1 MSPQDAA
8 RRPPTG
14 AQPGPGDPAP
24 GRSATLPAEP
34 TSTAAEWAARRE
46 RSNLLAIRLMAWVAC
61 TMGRPAARLLL
72 HPITLYFLCFAPAPR
87 RHSARYLGRAL
98 GRPATWRDRYRHLHA
113 FASTVLDRVYFV
125 RHHMAAFDLQVSGGE
140 QVDASLAGGRGAFL
154 LGAHIGSFEALHAV
168 GASRPGM
175 RVAMVM
181 YPDNAAKIHSVLH
194 ALAPGLNLR
203 VIAIG
208 RSGSTLAI
216 RDWLDGGG
224 LVGLM
229 GDRTIGAEGTR
240 AASVMLPFLGVP
252 APFSDGPMRLA
263 LLLRRRVVF
272 MVGLYRGGKRYDVRF
287 EPIADFS
294 VPVNDPVEREKRI
307 ATALQDYV
315 ARLESLVREAP
326 FNWFNFYDYWC
337 EDAPRVA
344 SHA

>member
-1 MSPQDAA
+1 M
-8 RRPPTG
+8 
-14 AQPGPGDPAP
+14 
-24 GRSATLPAEP
+24 SATLPPRATGTREDW
-34 TSTAAEWAARRE
+34 SGRRE
-46 RSNLLAIRLMAWVAC
+46 RSNKLALRLMAWVAV
-61 TMGRPAARLLL
+61 TLGRPVARLLL
-72 HPITLYFLCFAPAPR
+72 HPIALYYLCFAPTAR
-87 RHSARYLGRAL
+87 RNSARYLRRVLGRAPRF
-98 GRPATWRDRYRHLHA
+98 GDRYRHLHA
-113 FASTVLDRVYFV
+113 FAATVLDRVYFV
-125 RHHMAAFDLQVSGGE
+125 RGELQAFELQIGGE
-140 QVDASLAGGRGAFL
+140 DVVREAIAEGRGAFL

-287 EPIADFS
+287 ETIADFS
-294 VPVNDPVEREKRI
+294 VPVNDPVERERRI